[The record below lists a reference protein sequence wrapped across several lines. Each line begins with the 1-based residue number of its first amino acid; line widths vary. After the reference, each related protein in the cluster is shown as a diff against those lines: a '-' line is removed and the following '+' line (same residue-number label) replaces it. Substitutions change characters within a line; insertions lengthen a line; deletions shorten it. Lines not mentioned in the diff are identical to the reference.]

1 MRTIAQ
7 ISDLHFGR
15 HDSVVVEALLDS
27 LRVSDSDLVVV
38 SGDLTQRARRHEFAL
53 ARAFL
58 DRIGRPLLVVPG
70 NHDVPPLYRPVSRL
84 LRPLARFDRYVSA
97 DRQPLFVDD
106 EIAVLGLGTARG
118 LAGKNGRVSVEQMA
132 AIRHVLGEL
141 PGRLFKVL
149 VTHHPLAVPMLA
161 APLQMVGRARRA
173 LDAVADAGVHLLLSG
188 HYHRWAGGEAPAQ
201 VTRQRSVLVAHAGTA
216 VSTRTRGGEANS
228 YNLIRLDGRRL
239 EVAVMGWQPQGGF
252 IPAERQRFV
261 LGASGWSAA
270 PAAAMVAAE
279 SPGDP
284 NPD

>member
-1 MRTIAQ
+1 
-7 ISDLHFGR
+7 
-15 HDSVVVEALLDS
+15 
-27 LRVSDSDLVVV
+27 
-38 SGDLTQRARRHEFAL
+38 
-53 ARAFL
+53 
-58 DRIGRPLLVVPG
+58 
-70 NHDVPPLYRPVSRL
+70 
-84 LRPLARFDRYVSA
+84 
-97 DRQPLFVDD
+97 
-106 EIAVLGLGTARG
+106 
-118 LAGKNGRVSVEQMA
+118 MA

-270 PAAAMVAAE
+270 PAVAMVRRKVRAILIQISAHRRRHGMVRRMP
-279 SPGDP
+279 SLWPRTATGRRWCRRRGVS
-284 NPD
+284 